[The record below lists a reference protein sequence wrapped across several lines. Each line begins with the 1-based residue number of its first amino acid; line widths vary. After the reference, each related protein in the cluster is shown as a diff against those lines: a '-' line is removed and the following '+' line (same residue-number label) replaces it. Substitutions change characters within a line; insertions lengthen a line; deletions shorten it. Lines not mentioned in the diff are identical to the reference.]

1 MSPDDLLRRQ
11 AGVITRAQAL
21 RSGVSRTTLTRWVGS
36 GRWVRML
43 PCVYRSVDAAETPT
57 AWVHAAVLW
66 AGAGAVLSG
75 PAAAWWHGLLVHPP
89 RGPVEVTVARARRPR
104 AVAGVRVRRRD
115 LDPADIATLRGVAVT
130 GVPLTVLEAAVTL
143 DDGAALLD
151 RALQR
156 RLSFGALV
164 AAQHRNLGRHGS
176 PAAGALL
183 AVAADHAASAAE
195 RRLVALLRDGGVD
208 GWVLGHP
215 ALGFVLDLA
224 FPAAMVAV
232 EVDGW
237 AWHSGV
243 QEFRADRRRQ
253 NALVLAGWTVLRFSW
268 HDLMRRPV
276 PWSRRSV
283 PPSDGDHRLW
293 TWTARI
299 RALLVHG
306 RRSSPQSSP
315 TENVAS
321 VSARE

>member
-21 RSGVSRTTLTRWVGS
+21 RSGISRTTLTRWIGS

-75 PAAAWWHGLLVHPP
+75 SAAAWWHGLLVHPP
-89 RGPVEVTVARARRPR
+89 YGPIEVTVARARRPR
-104 AVAGVRVRRRD
+104 AVPGVRVRRRD
-115 LDPADIATLRGVAVT
+115 LDPADTATLRGVAVT

-156 RLSFGALV
+156 RLSFDALV

-268 HDLMRRPV
+268 HDLMRRPGAV
-276 PWSRRSV
+276 V
-283 PPSDGDHRLW
+283 
-293 TWTARI
+293 AEI
-299 RALLVHG
+299 RAALG
-306 RRSSPQSSP
+306 R
-315 TENVAS
+315 
-321 VSARE
+321 